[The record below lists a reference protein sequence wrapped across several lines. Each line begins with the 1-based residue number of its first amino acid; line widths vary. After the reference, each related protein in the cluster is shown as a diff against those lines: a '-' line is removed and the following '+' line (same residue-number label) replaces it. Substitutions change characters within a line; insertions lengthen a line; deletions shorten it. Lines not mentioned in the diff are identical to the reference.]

1 MGLHSSR
8 CALPCLVLEH
18 DLWNTTHSHPRHRV
32 YGKIVASAF
41 EQPRDQPVDKQAN
54 MHPGAKARMK
64 IDASVSIQ
72 HVWFT
77 RNVGAS
83 SQGQP
88 LDTPGSPPL
97 IA

>member
-8 CALPCLVLEH
+8 CALPWLALEH

-32 YGKIVASAF
+32 YGKIVASGF
-41 EQPRDQPVDKQAN
+41 EQPRHEPVDKQAN
-54 MHPGAKARMK
+54 MHLGAMARMK
-64 IDASVSIQ
+64 IDASVFIQ
-72 HVWFT
+72 HVWLT

-83 SQGQP
+83 SKGQP
-88 LDTPGSPPL
+88 YDTPGSPPL